1 MTDTFVFEAPQ
12 ESRRLPLVFDSPHSG
27 QLFPSDFVSSV
38 EPAQLRTGCDLF
50 IDDLWQ
56 SVPSAGGH
64 LLHALYSRMYID
76 LNRAPDDIDPLLL
89 EGPLE
94 GINPTAYSE
103 RGMGLIR
110 RLALPDVPMYES
122 RLSLSEIHARIQ
134 QYHQPYHQQL
144 KSTLDALHQR
154 FSGVW
159 HIDCHSMKSRGNRMN
174 IDSGALR
181 PDVVLGDN
189 DGHSAGADFT
199 DVIEQAF
206 VRLGYSVVRNS
217 PYKGGYLVRH
227 YGDVSNNRHSMQIEI
242 NRALYMDEQAFSPNE
257 NYAALKKDL
266 GTISQE
272 IADFVE
278 HATALTR

>member
-1 MTDTFVFEAPQ
+1 MTDTFVFAAPEA
-12 ESRRLPLVFDSPHSG
+12 SHTLPLVFDSPHSG
-27 QLFPSDFVSSV
+27 QLFPSDFVSRV
-38 EPAQLRTGCDLF
+38 QPEQLLTGCDLF
-50 IDDLWQ
+50 VDDLWE
-56 SVPSAGGH
+56 SVPAVGGH
-64 LLHALYSRMYID
+64 LLSARYSRMYVD

-110 RLALPDVPMYES
+110 RLALPDVPMYDS
-122 RLSLSEIHARIQ
+122 RFSLSQIHTRIHE
-134 QYHQPYHQQL
+134 YHKPYHQQL
-144 KSTLDALHQR
+144 KSTLDALHER

-189 DGHSAGADFT
+189 DGHSAGADFI

-217 PYKGGYLVRH
+217 PYKGGYLVRN
-227 YGDVSNNRHSMQIEI
+227 YGDVTNNRHSMQIEI
-242 NRALYMDEQAFSPNE
+242 NRALYMNEQKFSPNE
-257 NYAALKKDL
+257 NYAAFKKDL
-266 GTISQE
+266 FTISQQ
-272 IADFVE
+272 IADFVA
-278 HATALTR
+278 HTAA